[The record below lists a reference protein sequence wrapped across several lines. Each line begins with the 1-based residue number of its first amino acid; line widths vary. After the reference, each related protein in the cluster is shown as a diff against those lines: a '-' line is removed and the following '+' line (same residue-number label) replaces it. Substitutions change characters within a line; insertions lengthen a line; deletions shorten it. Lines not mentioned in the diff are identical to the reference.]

1 MQRKAMKRIS
11 IKNMDMKDVINK
23 IVPEINYLFKF
34 NHENIVKYY
43 DHFATNDNLYL
54 VTEYCEVKK

>member
-1 MQRKAMKRIS
+1 MKRIS
-11 IKNMDMKDVINK
+11 IKNMDMKDVFNK

-54 VTEYCEVKK
+54 VTEYCEV

>member
-1 MQRKAMKRIS
+1 MKRIS
-11 IKNMDMKDVINK
+11 IKNMDMQDVINR

-43 DHFATNDNLYL
+43 DHFVTNDNLYFI
-54 VTEYCEVKK
+54 TEYCEV